1 MADNSGTDFSKENI
15 AELHNTILTF
25 ILILLE
31 KYDENKIQVSFKASE
46 LEDLAERIMN
56 NEFTLNSLF
65 EPVEDEEG
73 EIVGVNLVLQ
83 RFNKSD
89 MLVQG
94 LFNTTNTNL
103 IM

>member
-1 MADNSGTDFSKENI
+1 MENDGIPHSKENL

-25 ILILLE
+25 LLVLLE
-31 KYDENKIQVSFKASE
+31 KYDDNKIEIHFEPEE
-46 LEDLAERIMN
+46 LENLAERIMN

-73 EIVGVNLVLQ
+73 EVVGVNLILQ
-83 RFNKSD
+83 RFNKTD
-89 MLVQG
+89 LLVQG
-94 LFNTTNTNL
+94 LFNTEGTNY